1 MIRIINFEVASDGI
15 SPATLQAAGIQ
26 GEDRATELKFT
37 LSNKLYSS
45 LVESDGTLFYR
56 FDIET
61 STGQTI
67 SLASNSLEGKDIS
80 LPLVRALTRDGGVA
94 HVTLIITSVS
104 EDFTTKLK
112 VYSHACHIRF
122 DNKRDGTT
130 EEEYESLTTIEQSA
144 KAAAGRAE
152 TAAAETAKA
161 AAETKAAQRLLEE
174 GTSFIFNGNGM
185 NAPLIVDD
193 TMDNGSDNHPATKGA
208 IKRFVE
214 DTVADAEITIDNEMD
229 EDSENPVQNG
239 VVKRYVDGKVGAEY
253 ILSLS
258 YPCGTLIF
266 EDGSENSD
274 YYAEEIDGEEIDGEE
289 KRYSLYLYYGTD
301 AQVKLP
307 GVWKKIQGRTIIGS
321 SDDFELGTTGGSK
334 THKMVVDE
342 MPTHNHDFFPWFLN
356 GSGNYS
362 SPAPYGLGS
371 QSAGQGK
378 WHGSRFDYDNYA
390 GTRTGTTGGSA
401 IRNCGQGKSFSIL
414 NPYIVFNIWHRIK
427 EEI

>member
-26 GEDRATELKFT
+26 GEDQATELRFK
-37 LSNKLYSS
+37 LSDEFYSS
-45 LVESDGTLFYR
+45 LVEGGGTLFYR
-56 FDIET
+56 FDVET
-61 STGQTI
+61 STGQTL
-67 SLASNSLEGKDIS
+67 SLTSNNLEGKDIS

-104 EDFTTKLK
+104 EDFTTESE
-112 VYSHACHIRF
+112 VYSHKCHIRF
-122 DNKRDGTT
+122 DNKKDSTT

-144 KAAAGRAE
+144 KASAGRAE

-208 IKRFVE
+208 IKTFVE
-214 DTVADAEITIDNEMD
+214 GAIADAEIPIDDKMD
-229 EDSENPVQNG
+229 KDSENPVKNR
-239 VVKRYVDGKVGAEY
+239 VIKKYVDDNVGVEK

-266 EDGSENSD
+266 EDGKEENSD
-274 YYAEEIDGEEIDGEE
+274 YYAEEKRSGNN
-289 KRYSLYLYYGTD
+289 RYSLYLYYGTD

-307 GVWKKIQGRTIIGS
+307 GVWEKIQDRMIIGS
-321 SDDFELGTTGGSK
+321 GDEFKVRNYGGSD
-334 THKMVVDE
+334 THTITINE
-342 MPTHNHDFFPWFLN
+342 MPSHGHSFTPWFIN
-356 GSGNYS
+356 GAKTSGFHYGVTGASGNG
-362 SPAPYGLGS
+362 APSL
-371 QSAGQGK
+371 
-378 WHGSRFDYDNYA
+378 DYDTWSGNS
-390 GTRTGTTGGSA
+390 GVA
-401 IRNCGQGKSFSIL
+401 ISPVGEGQAMNIM
-414 NPYIVFNIWHRIK
+414 NPYIVYNIWHRIK